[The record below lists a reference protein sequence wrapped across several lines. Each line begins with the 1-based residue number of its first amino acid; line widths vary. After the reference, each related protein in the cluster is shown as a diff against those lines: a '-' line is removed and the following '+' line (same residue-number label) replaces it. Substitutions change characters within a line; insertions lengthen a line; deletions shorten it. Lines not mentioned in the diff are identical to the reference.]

1 MLKSS
6 LKQSIAL
13 CLSLALF
20 LSSLFAALNIHP
32 GTAEAA
38 ATLPDNVYPVSYRYV
53 KDGSTYDSAA
63 NMYLSVPGSGKL
75 IVQNGKVTFEHE
87 ISPQYYGYFQ
97 FLAFRN
103 PGAAKAVI
111 NTSTNTAQGTEGYT
125 PFPVRPTNNGTG
137 NMITTIQI
145 EDITKKQDVVMH
157 VVIKDAPEFGVG
169 FHYDYWYNV
178 QLEINT
184 KGLPIN
190 GNDGGNGGEPEPQ
203 ITLASLKELVTVSK
217 SVYASTYE
225 GTQLGDSPAGTR
237 LPFYTKIVQT
247 ETIIASGSPSTEDIK
262 KAYDELTAAL
272 NTFKSLIYS
281 ADKRVLASLIAA
293 ITEFRD
299 GIKEVGYADGQVG
312 SLTAPAGP
320 GEFIVGPKTNITYAL
335 ESAQKVYDEPKSTQ
349 TAVDDAVR
357 ILTGEYNSIKD
368 SYYIISADPV
378 KVIALDSL
386 SPTTVPS
393 ANAPEIAGTTSYI
406 TLKNADLG
414 TKANITFNTNIP
426 ITDVMQPT
434 ASGTGGYTAVEYRA
448 SQLIKSSDDQKK
460 MYQVSIR
467 KSNVADT
474 KWLGQSYVRYKLDG
488 VTKVVYLSYNADKLE
503 ALSQVAAAAQKLTDT
518 ATSAPGAE
526 AAYAA
531 AKTTLLSKI
540 DAAKTT
546 AANLASTRPQIY
558 AADTAL
564 EQAVTTFKASA
575 AYPLYFTTVHAT
587 SDAFSAVESYFLK
600 PATVTT
606 AGGATSVSFT
616 IKDSSIIKE
625 FQVKT
630 GGQYVDAAVV
640 SENTA
645 NNTRV
650 VNFKADSLTALL
662 DAKVHIAI
670 PEQNYDRMHDIRLNL
685 NNVDNSALSQAI
697 TDANTLYRT
706 SVTGTAPGQYPQAAK
721 TALQSAINTAGA
733 EASRLTGTTEL
744 TAAALQSLQKAVTT
758 FKASVIAEPSNP
770 GSIPD
775 GEYPIG
781 FTIYKKGTD
790 EKSVMYDYVDPNSGK
805 LTVTGSKNFVS
816 FTVKQNAEIKS
827 FKTERNGVLTETETV
842 SVDTAANTRV
852 VRFEVT
858 DIQSRLNGWVKI
870 YWVLPAPIGV
880 YDHEYEVELGFDFK
894 QPTVDKSQL
903 TAQITEAQTK
913 LAAAVEGTVPGQYP
927 VGSKAVLQAAIT
939 AAEAVAANA
948 SATQQAVND
957 AVGALKSSMEAF
969 NASVIA
975 EPSNPGSIPDGEY
988 PIGFTIYKKGTDE
1001 KSVMYDYV
1009 DPNSGKLTV
1018 SGGKNY
1024 VSFTVKQNAEIKSFK
1039 TERNGVLTETETVSV
1054 DTAANTRV
1062 VRFEVADIQSR
1073 LNGWVK
1079 IYWVL
1084 PAPIGVYDHEYEV
1097 ELGFDF
1103 KQPTVDK
1110 SQLTAQ
1116 ITEAQTKLAAAV
1128 EGSAPGQYPVG
1139 SKAVLQ
1145 AAITAAEA
1153 VAANASATQQ
1163 AVNDAVGALKSS
1175 ISKFQASI
1183 VLADAN
1189 YSFNWPSSIHNGNGT
1204 LLTSFISSDAS
1215 MKVSGGK
1222 QIVTI
1227 QLLSGVTFKKL
1238 QMKKADGSLEDI
1250 AIAAAA
1256 KQSGVVTVLAASS
1269 TQATASFEIKDR
1281 SAVYV
1286 LSLLDA
1292 AQNEHAFEIDFSKI
1306 NPSQV
1311 TEPGTD
1317 NGTSTRRSGGGGGAI
1332 IIKPL
1337 AETLEAGKYTIEYA
1351 LYSRGTSQTSA
1362 AEPFAK
1368 HPAKLEIA
1376 NGKSYVLWTV
1386 SNKEITALK
1395 IVDTSGAW
1403 IEPKVVA
1410 VNETLN
1416 ERTVQFEIQNAQAKV
1431 LTQFKLAASNANNG
1445 VTEADIAFDK
1455 ASIQPDKKT
1464 NENSSQPEAKAAL
1477 KDLQNHWAQASIE
1490 QAIALG
1496 IVNGYEDNTFRPD
1509 ANINRT
1515 EFVTLLN
1522 KALKL
1527 GQSSSELSFTD
1538 ASQIPQWV
1546 KPHLT
1551 PAVQAGIVT
1560 GYEDGTFRADRQIS
1574 RSELAVVIVRAM
1586 KLKVDADARSSF
1598 SDADSIP
1605 QWAQASVAAA
1615 HKQGIINGRD
1625 NNRFE
1630 PDQSATRA
1638 EAVSLIL
1645 SLYNASK

>member
-1 MLKSS
+1 MTDKEGVYIEVLKSS
-6 LKQSIAL
+6 LKQSMAL

-20 LSSLFAALNIHP
+20 LSSLFATLDVHP
-32 GTAEAA
+32 GTAKAA
-38 ATLPDNVYPVSYRYV
+38 AALPDNVYSVSYRYV
-53 KDGSTYDSAA
+53 KDGSAYDSAA

-75 IVQNGKVTFEHE
+75 IVQNGKATFEHE

-97 FLAFRN
+97 FLAFRI

-125 PFPVRPTNNGTG
+125 PFSVRPANNGTG
-137 NMITTIQI
+137 NLIATIPI

-184 KGLPIN
+184 KGLPIG

-203 ITLASLKELVTVSK
+203 ITLASLQELVTVSK
-217 SVYASTYE
+217 SVYESTYE
-225 GTQLGDSPAGTR
+225 GTRLGDAPAGTR

-247 ETIIASGSPSTEDIK
+247 ETFIASGSTSAENIK

-272 NTFKSLIYS
+272 NIFKSLIYS

-335 ESAQKVYDEPKSTQ
+335 ERAQKVYDEPKSAQ
-349 TAVDDAVR
+349 TEVDDAVR
-357 ILTGEYNSIKD
+357 ILTGEYNAAKD
-368 SYYIISADPV
+368 SYYVISADPV

-386 SPTTVPS
+386 SPTAVPS
-393 ANAPEIAGTTSYI
+393 ANASEIADTNSFI

-414 TKANITFNTNIP
+414 TKANITFNTNKP

-448 SQLIKSSDDQKK
+448 SQLLKRSDGEKK
-460 MYQVSIR
+460 VYQVSIR

-503 ALSQVAAAAQKLTDT
+503 ELSQAAAAAQRLSDT
-518 ATSAPGAE
+518 ATAAPGAE

-531 AKTTLLSKI
+531 AKTGLLSKI

-546 AANLASTRPQIY
+546 SANLANTRPQIY
-558 AADTAL
+558 AAGTAL
-564 EQAVTTFKASA
+564 EQAVTTFKESA

-587 SDAFSAVESYFLK
+587 SDTFSAVESYFLK
-600 PATVTT
+600 PATVT
-606 AGGATSVSFT
+606 ASGGSTYVSFT

-630 GGQYVDAAVV
+630 GGQYIDATVL

-650 VNFKADSLTALL
+650 VTFKADSLSALL

-685 NNVDNSALSQAI
+685 NNVDNGALAQAVA
-697 TDANTLYRT
+697 DANTLNRT
-706 SVTGTAPGQYPQAAK
+706 SVAGTAVGQYPQAAK
-721 TALQSAINTAGA
+721 ATLQSSIHAAGA
-733 EASRLTGTTEL
+733 EASRLTGTAEL
-744 TAAALQSLQKAVTT
+744 TAAALKALQQAVNT
-758 FKASVIAEPSNP
+758 FKATVIVEPSNP

-805 LTVTGSKNFVS
+805 LTV
-816 FTVKQNAEIKS
+816 I
-827 FKTERNGVLTETETV
+827 
-842 SVDTAANTRV
+842 
-852 VRFEVT
+852 
-858 DIQSRLNGWVKI
+858 
-870 YWVLPAPIGV
+870 
-880 YDHEYEVELGFDFK
+880 
-894 QPTVDKSQL
+894 
-903 TAQITEAQTK
+903 
-913 LAAAVEGTVPGQYP
+913 
-927 VGSKAVLQAAIT
+927 
-939 AAEAVAANA
+939 
-948 SATQQAVND
+948 
-957 AVGALKSSMEAF
+957 
-969 NASVIA
+969 
-975 EPSNPGSIPDGEY
+975 
-988 PIGFTIYKKGTDE
+988 
-1001 KSVMYDYV
+1001 
-1009 DPNSGKLTV
+1009 
-1018 SGGKNY
+1018 GGKNY

-1039 TERNGVLTETETVSV
+1039 TERSGVLTETETVSV

-1062 VRFEVADIQSR
+1062 VRFEVADIQTR

-1079 IYWVL
+1079 IYWIL

-1103 KQPTVDK
+1103 KQPTNVDK

-1128 EGSAPGQYPVG
+1128 EGSSPGQYPAG
-1139 SKAVLQ
+1139 SKALLQ

-1153 VAANASATQQ
+1153 VTANASATQQ
-1163 AVNDAVGALKSS
+1163 AVNDAVSALKSS

-1183 VLADAN
+1183 LLADAN
-1189 YSFNWPSSIHNGNGT
+1189 YSFGWPSSIRNGNGSPI
-1204 LLTSFISSDAS
+1204 TSFISSDAG

-1250 AIAAAA
+1250 ATALAA
-1256 KQSGVVTVLAASS
+1256 KPSGVVTVLAASS
-1269 TQATASFEIKDR
+1269 TLATASFEIKDR

-1286 LSLLDA
+1286 LTLLDA
-1292 AQNEHAFEIDFSKI
+1292 AQTEHAFEIDFSQI
-1306 NPSQV
+1306 SLAQV

-1317 NGTSTRRSGGGGGAI
+1317 NGNSPRRGGGGGGAAI

-1337 AETLEAGKYTIEYA
+1337 AETLEAGKYTIEYS
-1351 LYSRGTSQTSA
+1351 LYSRGTTQASA
-1362 AEPFAK
+1362 ADPFVK
-1368 HPAKLEIA
+1368 HPAKLDIA
-1376 NGKSYVLWTV
+1376 DGKSYVLWTV
-1386 SNKEITALK
+1386 SDKEITGLK
-1395 IVDTSGAW
+1395 IADTSGAW
-1403 IEPKVVA
+1403 IEPKLVA
-1410 VNETLN
+1410 VNDTLH
-1416 ERTVQFEIQNAQAKV
+1416 ERTVQFEVQNAQAKV
-1431 LTQFKLAASNANNG
+1431 LTQFKLAASNSNNG
-1445 VTEADIAFDK
+1445 DMEADIAFDE

-1464 NENSSQPEAKAAL
+1464 DENTGQSGAKAAL
-1477 KDLQNHWAQASIE
+1477 IDLQNHWAQASIE
-1490 QAIALG
+1490 QAITLG

-1509 ANINRT
+1509 ANINRA

-1527 GQSSSELSFTD
+1527 GHSSNELSFTD

-1546 KPHLT
+1546 KPYLT
-1551 PAVQAGIVT
+1551 PVVQAGIVT

-1574 RSELAVVIVRAM
+1574 RSELAVVIMRAM

-1598 SDADSIP
+1598 SDSDSIP
-1605 QWAQASVAAA
+1605 QWAQAYVAAA

-1645 SLYNASK
+1645 SLYNASKQ